1 MLGLG
6 LMPGGDWQLNPA
18 FFPKHLSATHLP
30 KHLRDKGRQAVQ
42 NVIDYVSSDDE
53 LVQKFKAKG
62 YDFDWTVSNI
72 ENFPTL
78 VENAS
83 GDWEEV
89 KDFFNSETKRL
100 DNVRNENFVETFP
113 ELAELYE

>member
-1 MLGLG
+1 M
-6 LMPGGDWQLNPA
+6 
-18 FFPKHLSATHLP
+18 FP
-30 KHLRDKGRQAVQ
+30 
-42 NVIDYVSSDDE
+42 DDE

-62 YDFDWTVSNI
+62 YDFDWHTNI

-78 VENAS
+78 VENAL

-100 DNVRNENFVETFP
+100 DNVRNENFVETSN
-113 ELAELYE
+113 